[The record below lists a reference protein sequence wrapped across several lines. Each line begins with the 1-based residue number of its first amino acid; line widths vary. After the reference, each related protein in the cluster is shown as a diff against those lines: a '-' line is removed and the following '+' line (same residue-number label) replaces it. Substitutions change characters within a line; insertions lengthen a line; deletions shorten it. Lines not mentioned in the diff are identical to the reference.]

1 MFTEEPLIFFS
12 SPSNVVYFLS
22 KKLLLISLSRCRTT
36 HFLWEGGGLSEA
48 QMLFCS
54 HLWKSTFS
62 IRWMKNSP
70 TPDFFIQK
78 VNGSAV
84 LSDHKLCFPAALL
97 KQNSPEKCKGNTT
110 GDRKESQLISWR
122 QHCTAHLCFTNTL
135 LPQPPKKTPCK
146 FSLQDTFCAILTYLY
161 SHKDGPTVSLNDT
174 RASVYSNKQETKAHS
189 FTLFHLGI
197 KPQVH
202 ISLGC
207 HPAWVPVNMYHKN
220 EGKISKNL
228 HNIFH

>member
-1 MFTEEPLIFFS
+1 MVHWLSLITPGDCLFICLSEFNYWSTTTGIRMFTEEPLIFFS

-97 KQNSPEKCKGNTT
+97 KQNSLEKCKGNTT

-122 QHCTAHLCFTNTL
+122 QHCTDR
-135 LPQPPKKTPCK
+135 K
-146 FSLQDTFCAILTYLY
+146 
-161 SHKDGPTVSLNDT
+161 
-174 RASVYSNKQETKAHS
+174 SV
-189 FTLFHLGI
+189 
-197 KPQVH
+197 V
-202 ISLGC
+202 
-207 HPAWVPVNMYHKN
+207 
-220 EGKISKNL
+220 
-228 HNIFH
+228 